1 MSRTHLH
8 ALSANGE
15 RALVRSGT
23 RHEMLLDL
31 VDRMLGQVLVDLGHD
46 LATHAVREVIAK
58 LGQVLGGA

>member
-23 RHEMLLDL
+23 RHEMLDL

-46 LATHAVREVIAK
+46 LATHAVR
-58 LGQVLGGA
+58 